1 MVRITLLLLSLTL
14 WSNSYAWYCTY
25 TPTSEGYIAEDSLYC
40 EGIDPAVALESHW
53 CVSYQPDDPICDPYK
68 QTICVDTVEYRT
80 QGCPEYY
87 EGSISQSR
95 NYSCSSQTWSDWFD
109 SGGACIPLPP
119 SCLSSTVTQTRSCD
133 QGYNGEIK
141 ETGEYICQT
150 PYSEPIF
157 TGWVEESNT
166 CIQSVIDIND
176 PTSVVSPISIN
187 ATTTNI
193 DSATAPQVANTMTTN
208 PIQSAVNEQL
218 SEPVEQPISD
228 TNEDVSNETD
238 SKEEVKTTKENRN
251 NKKSKEDKDD
261 VENDTH
267 EILPGFGV
275 VLSPLTLSQNPF
287 GFAQLPI
294 PQPFSLEQEFT
305 DEFKRLE
312 TNIIDFIK
320 QGDSEDYYSRH
331 SDSAWDRILSNQFL
345 Y

>member
-1 MVRITLLLLSLTL
+1 MV
-14 WSNSYAWYCTY
+14 
-25 TPTSEGYIAEDSLYC
+25 EDSINC
-40 EGIDPAVALESHW
+40 TGIDPEIAIKDFW
-53 CVSYQPDDPICDPYK
+53 CVSYQPNDPICDPYK
-68 QTICVDTVEYRT
+68 QPTCVDTVEYRT
-80 QGCPEYY
+80 EMCPQYY

-109 SGGACIPLPP
+109 SGGACVPLPA
-119 SCLSSTVTQTRSCD
+119 SCFGYSVTQTRSCD

-141 ETGEYICQT
+141 DSGEYICPT
-150 PYSEPIF
+150 PYSEPVF

-166 CIQSVIDIND
+166 CIASVIDIND
-176 PTSVVSPISIN
+176 PTSIVSPISTN
-187 ATTTNI
+187 ATTANT
-193 DSATAPQVANTMTTN
+193 DTATAPQVVNTIPTN
-208 PIQSAVNEQL
+208 PIQSAISQQL

-238 SKEEVKTTKENRN
+238 SKEEVKTTKENRD

-294 PQPFSLEQEFT
+294 PQPFSIEQEFT

-320 QGDSEDYYSRH
+320 QGDSEDYYSR
-331 SDSAWDRILSNQFL
+331 STNSAWDRILSNQFL

>member
-1 MVRITLLLLSLTL
+1 MV
-14 WSNSYAWYCTY
+14 
-25 TPTSEGYIAEDSLYC
+25 EDSINC
-40 EGIDPAVALESHW
+40 TGIDPEIAIKDFW

-68 QTICVDTVEYRT
+68 QTMCVDTVEYRT

-95 NYSCSSQTWSDWFD
+95 NYSCSSKTWSDWFD

-320 QGDSEDYYSRH
+320 QGDSEDYYSR
-331 SDSAWDRILSNQFL
+331 STNRAWDRLQRNEFL
-345 Y
+345 YQNE